1 MSERVDCVVIG
12 AGVVGLAVARAL
24 AIAGR
29 EVVIVEAGNAIGTG
43 ISSRNSEVIHAGI
56 HYAPDSLKA
65 RLCVRGKELMYAFC
79 AERHVPHR
87 RIGKLVVAT
96 DDSQRVLLDHVL
108 ANARASGVDDLE
120 PMDASQVAELEPA
133 IRCVAALWSPSTGIL
148 DSHALML
155 ALLAD
160 AEAHGATL
168 ALSSRVVGGTTRAD
182 GIGLRIVS
190 GNDSANHGADDRAN
204 PDGADAFALEARLV
218 VNCASL
224 NATRIARRIDGVP
237 AASIPTV
244 RFAKGNY
251 FSLSG
256 HSPFTHL
263 IYPLPEPSG
272 LGVHVTPDLGGQ
284 AKFGPDVEW
293 LAPDAPLDFD
303 VDPRRAEVFV
313 DVIRRYWPGLPDG
326 ALAPAYA
333 GIRPKLSGP
342 GDPPADFVIAGP
354 HEHGVAGLI
363 NLFGIDSP
371 GLTSSLAIA
380 EHVASLARAIDRNS
394 QDEPRHD
401 G

>member
-1 MSERVDCVVIG
+1 MSEQVDCIVIG

-29 EVVIVEAGNAIGTG
+29 AVVIVESANAIGTG

-56 HYAPDSLKA
+56 HYSPGSLKA
-65 RLCVRGKELMYAFC
+65 RLCVRGKALMYTFC

-96 DDSQRVLLDHVL
+96 DDAQRGALDHVL
-108 ANARASGVDDLE
+108 ENARASGVDDLE
-120 PMDASQVAELEPA
+120 TLDPSQAAMLEPA
-133 IRCVAALWSPSTGIL
+133 IRCVAALWCPSTGIV

-160 AEAHGATL
+160 AEAHGAML
-168 ALSSRVVGGTTRAD
+168 ALSSRVVGGAVQSD
-182 GIGLRIVS
+182 GIALRVAS
-190 GNDSANHGADDRAN
+190 DD
-204 PDGADAFALEARLV
+204 ADAFALEARLV

-224 NATRIARRIDGVP
+224 EATRVAQTIDGMP
-237 AASIPTV
+237 AAGIPTIH
-244 RFAKGNY
+244 FAKGSY
-251 FSLSG
+251 FTLAG
-256 HSPFTHL
+256 RSPFRHL
-263 IYPLPEPSG
+263 IYPLPEDSG

-293 LAPDAPLDFD
+293 LAPDAPLDFK
-303 VDPRRAEVFV
+303 VDPGRVDAFI
-313 DVIRRYWPGLPDG
+313 DVIRRYWPGLPDD

-333 GIRPKLSGP
+333 GIRPKLSGR
-342 GDPPADFVIAGP
+342 GEAAADFMIAGP
-354 HEHGVAGLI
+354 DDHGVAGLI

-380 EHVASLARAIDRNS
+380 EHVAALADPARRRF
-394 QDEPRHD
+394 ER
-401 G
+401 

>member
-1 MSERVDCVVIG
+1 MSDQVDCIVIG

-29 EVVIVEAGNAIGTG
+29 EVVIVESENAIGTG

-56 HYAPDSLKA
+56 HYAPGSLKA
-65 RLCVRGKELMYAFC
+65 RLCVGGKALMYAFC

-96 DDSQRVLLDHVL
+96 DDAQRGALDRVL

-120 PMDASQVAELEPA
+120 AMDASQVAALEPA
-133 IRCVAALWSPSTGIL
+133 IRCVAALWCPSTGIV

-168 ALSSRVVGGTTRAD
+168 ALSSRVVGGAVAGD
-182 GIGLRIVS
+182 GLALRVAS
-190 GNDSANHGADDRAN
+190 DD
-204 PDGADAFALEARLV
+204 ADAFALQARLV

-224 NATRIARRIDGVP
+224 GATRVARAIDGVP
-237 AASIPTV
+237 AASIPEIHY
-244 RFAKGNY
+244 AKGSY
-251 FSLSG
+251 FSLTG
-256 HSPFTHL
+256 RSPFRHL
-263 IYPLPEPSG
+263 IYPLPVGGG

-284 AKFGPDVEW
+284 AKFGPDIEW
-293 LAPDAPLDFD
+293 LPPDAPLDFN
-303 VDPRRAEVFV
+303 VDPVRVDAFI
-313 DVIRRYWPGLPDG
+313 DVIRRYWPALPDD

-342 GDPPADFVIAGP
+342 GEAAADFMIAGP
-354 HEHGVAGLI
+354 ADHGVAGLI

-380 EHVASLARAIDRNS
+380 EHVAALADAAHRRF
-394 QDEPRHD
+394 ER
-401 G
+401 